1 MWGSGAAAKPGRGG
15 LNYALTTDS
24 SPGAAPHLLHAKV
37 VVIRG
42 RTGTL
47 VPRSFL
53 EDTHTITALTLP
65 DGMALRVLRRP
76 ISCPD

>member
-1 MWGSGAAAKPGRGG
+1 MWGLGAAAKPGRGG

-24 SPGAAPHLLHAKV
+24 SLGAVPCLLHAKV

-42 RTGTL
+42 RTSAL

-53 EDTHTITALTLP
+53 KDTHTSQSLRSHFLTAWH
-65 DGMALRVLRRP
+65 
-76 ISCPD
+76 SES